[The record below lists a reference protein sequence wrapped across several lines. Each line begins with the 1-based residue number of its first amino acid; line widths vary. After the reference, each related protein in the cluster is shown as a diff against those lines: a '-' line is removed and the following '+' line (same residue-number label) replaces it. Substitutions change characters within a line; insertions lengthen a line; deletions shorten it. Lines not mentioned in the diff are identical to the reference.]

1 MGFCSGS
8 VYFKSLSETKL
19 TSALVF
25 NLPCG
30 TWYVGVKDKEVTYN
44 DPEKLQ

>member
-8 VYFKSLSETKL
+8 VHFKSLADRKL

-30 TWYVGVKDKEVTYN
+30 TWYVGVKDTEVTYN